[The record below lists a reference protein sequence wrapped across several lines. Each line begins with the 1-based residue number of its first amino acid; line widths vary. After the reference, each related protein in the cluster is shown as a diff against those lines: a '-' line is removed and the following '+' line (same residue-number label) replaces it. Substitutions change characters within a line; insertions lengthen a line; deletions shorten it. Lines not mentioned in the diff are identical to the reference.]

1 MIFKF
6 GKLQTI
12 NTTHKLFSYYFVK
25 LDWDRIKWKKIM
37 HMANS
42 NNFCGAPITNLKIF
56 WTKARRLFGVNI
68 KSYLFLKYIYIYIYA
83 YIYICI

>member
-12 NTTHKLFSYYFVK
+12 NTTHKLFLYYFVK

-42 NNFCGAPITNLKIF
+42 NKFC
-56 WTKARRLFGVNI
+56 
-68 KSYLFLKYIYIYIYA
+68 
-83 YIYICI
+83 